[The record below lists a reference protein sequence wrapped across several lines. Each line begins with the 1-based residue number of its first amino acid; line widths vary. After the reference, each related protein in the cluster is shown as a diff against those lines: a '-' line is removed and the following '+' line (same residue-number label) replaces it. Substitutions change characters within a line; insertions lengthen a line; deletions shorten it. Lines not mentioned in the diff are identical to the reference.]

1 MKTLISTVCLSVMAA
16 SATAGTGADIREL
29 HANESPVQYLPKMAT
44 KSTVQSYSTASTTA
58 VKSADVAD
66 VVVFYQPSYFAKYGA
81 YEAHKRIEAWVNT
94 ANESYAAHGLN
105 YRLSVSDVIPVES
118 VSDDVPY
125 QDVVD
130 GDGNIVQDG
139 ADYLFSLAALNE
151 GSPEYAAYQ
160 EKWKGDLVVYVREQR
175 PEDSVLGLAGVGGE
189 YASMVDNDIDPEQ
202 YTTFAHEVGHN
213 IGMNHE
219 EAKAYVGPEYARA
232 TTCGGNY
239 TIMYSSSPAG
249 KTLHHYSSPDL
260 SSGGEACG
268 NEATANN
275 ARVLEENFVATTQ
288 RRAGVEALGV
298 VSFGETAFS
307 GNEEDGVVITLQR
320 DGDLS
325 QAASVKL
332 FAESGT
338 AEWGVDFVDAYV
350 TAEFE
355 AGASSAEVTYPIV
368 KDSESENTESFS
380 VTMKYAYKL
389 SVDSTDTATVNVANG
404 AQTGTAGMF
413 SLVGPSE
420 LNEGVSGEYVVSR
433 VGGTGEAVVNVSAVA
448 GSAVA
453 GSDFVAL
460 NEQLVFAEGEVEKT
474 VTLVTVDD
482 QKAET
487 TESLTIEIDSPSDTA
502 EYDVKSVSV
511 DIIDN
516 DDSVDPETGTFALSS
531 SATTVSESAGSVT
544 LTVTRSEGTEGT
556 AVVRVYT
563 VAGSAVAGT
572 DFTAIDEELT
582 FADGETEKTLI
593 LQILDDSDDE
603 YGDTSFDV
611 VLEGAGVEVT
621 TGSVTITL
629 TDNDNSNTG
638 GNNGSNTGGDTDSG
652 KSGGSTG
659 FGFMILLGLM
669 AIFRNSGFNANKKSI

>member
-1 MKTLISTVCLSVMAA
+1 MKKSVFNLSLFAALTASNVNASVNDVRAISV
-16 SATAGTGADIREL
+16 
-29 HANESPVQYLPKMAT
+29 NEVHVQNLPKYAYT
-44 KSTVQSYSTASTTA
+44 RSFNTTSLGNENSSGA
-58 VKSADVAD
+58 IAD
-66 VVVFYQPSYFAKYGA
+66 VVVFYQPSYFAKHGE
-81 YEAHKRIEAWVNT
+81 YEATRRVEKWFEL
-94 ANESYAAHGLN
+94 ANKTYRTHGYDYQLAIKDI
-105 YRLSVSDVIPVES
+105 VPVES
-118 VSDDVPY
+118 IADDVPY

-130 GDGNIVQDG
+130 EDGNIVQDG

-151 GSPEYAAYQ
+151 GNPEYSIYQ
-160 EKWKGDLVVYVREQR
+160 EKWKADLVVYVREQR
-175 PEDSVLGLAGVGGE
+175 PEDTVLGLGSIGGE
-189 YASMVDNDIDPEQ
+189 YASVLDDNSEPTM
-202 YTTFAHEVGHN
+202 YTALAHEVGHSL
-213 IGMNHE
+213 GMNHE

-239 TIMYSSSPAG
+239 TLMYSASPMA
-249 KTLHHYSSPDL
+249 KTLHHYSSPEL

-268 NEATANN
+268 NESTANN

-298 VSFGETAFS
+298 VSFAETAFS

-332 FAESGT
+332 FAKSDT

-350 TAEFE
+350 LAEFE
-355 AGASSAEVTYPIV
+355 PGAATAEVSYPIV
-368 KDSESENTESFS
+368 KDGESESTESFS

-389 SVDSTDTATVNVANG
+389 SVGDVNSATVNVADG

-413 SLVGPSE
+413 SVTGPSE
-420 LNEGVSGEYVVSR
+420 LNEGDSGVYVVTR

-453 GSDFVAL
+453 GSDYVAL
-460 NEQLVFAEGEVEKT
+460 NEQLVFAEGEVEKS

-487 TESLTIEIDSPSDTA
+487 KESLTVEIYSPSDTA
-502 EYDVKSVSV
+502 EYDVKSVDV
-511 DIIDN
+511 GVIDN
-516 DDSVDPETGTFALSS
+516 DDVVEPDAGSFALSA
-531 SATTVSESAGSVT
+531 SATSVSEAAGSVT
-544 LTVTRSEGTEGT
+544 LTVTRSGGSEGT

-563 VAGSAVAGT
+563 VAGTAIAGT
-572 DFTAIDEELT
+572 DFTALDQELT

-603 YGDTSFDV
+603 SGNASFDV

-621 TGSVTITL
+621 TSTVTITL
-629 TDNDNSNTG
+629 TDNDNAS
-638 GNNGSNTGGDTDSG
+638 SGGDTAGNTGSE

-659 FGFMILLGLM
+659 LMFILLSGVALLRKKLGM
-669 AIFRNSGFNANKKSI
+669 PNSRVQL